1 MFCRCPVEPHAAPIL
16 DARAFIAGLGVRDL
30 LARVARYAIAGSL
43 LNLSNSDIRHRIRLH
58 IAVRNRC
65 PVMQYR
71 KKLAE
76 WLM

>member
-1 MFCRCPVEPHAAPIL
+1 VDPAVSLRF
-16 DARAFIAGLGVRDL
+16 FIAGLGVRDL

-43 LNLSNSDIRHRIRLH
+43 LNRSNSDVLQRIRLH

-71 KKLAE
+71 KKFAE